1 MKKQIIAAVVLSF
14 IPAIAFAAAAA
25 PGFYIGTRHISPAN
39 IQQTVRNYGAN
50 AIRFMPPPSTNV
62 PVKISTACGPF
73 KYTFI
78 YVPSPRGRHQIWQN
92 TNGKAMS
99 EKIINSCQRGPLTI
113 SFFPIVKK

>member
-14 IPAIAFAAAAA
+14 ILAIAFAAAAA